1 MPFYRIVYRILWSNF
16 AWKRIWIIGLILD
29 RRWYIWV
36 ERQIKLLASPQLL
49 YNKMKDSA
57 GLKTPLLI
65 EKWNSKQHVE
75 GGLFFIY
82 KYWTSHLKIDFV
94 MFLTKMNILSST
106 KCYIYRTSYEFLF
119 FGISMAINCLMKMKY
134 CVIL

>member
-1 MPFYRIVYRILWSNF
+1 MPFEVYNRILWNNF

-57 GLKTPLLI
+57 GLKTTLLI
-65 EKWNSKQHVE
+65 QKWNSKQHFE

-82 KYWTSHLKIDFV
+82 KYWTSHLKTDFV
-94 MFLTKMNILSST
+94 LKWVFHHQQNLT
-106 KCYIYRTSYEFLF
+106 YINEYF
-119 FGISMAINCLMKMKY
+119 NCLGIIIQRMSFY
-134 CVIL
+134 FFAVQWQ